1 MPNFRGGRQAVRFA
15 IHSVFKATTTI
26 LGYGLKFDA
35 PVLASVD
42 RWALLLS
49 AAAALLIFRFKVG
62 MLPTLAL
69 CAGAGVVGHL
79 AGAL

>member
-1 MPNFRGGRQAVRFA
+1 MPSARSGRQAVRFA
-15 IHSVFKATTTI
+15 IHSLFKATTP
-26 LGYGLKFDA
+26 

-42 RWALLLS
+42 PWALLLS
-49 AAAALLIFRFKVG
+49 ATAALLTFRFKVG

-69 CAGAGVVGHL
+69 CAGAGMVRHL

>member
-15 IHSVFKATTTI
+15 IHSLFKATTTI

-35 PVLASVD
+35 PVLA
-42 RWALLLS
+42 ALLT
-49 AAAALLIFRFKVG
+49 FRFKVG

-69 CAGAGVVGHL
+69 CAGAGMVLHP